1 MRERGVLVRGGGMAA
16 GCCVQL
22 LRRQGYLVGLE
33 ASAVGTRAALP
44 AMLVSSSTQKLLADI
59 FQSGDL
65 FAGLPD
71 IRKRVVA
78 WGGEPVVLPHLAL
91 VAPEG
96 LLLERLHGFT
106 AQSEQAGVLGD
117 AKWTIDT
124 ARAPGHTGEEMHFG
138 SRKARVTEVELAEH
152 AESEACWV
160 EALQEGWLFLL
171 ATGGGTGSLIG
182 VGTAV
187 EALLAESRLVG
198 RQIKRVRAVLG
209 EFVAYPRT
217 AAALCGPGW
226 LACGSAA
233 MTFDP
238 LCGEGAGNAARE
250 AILAC
255 AAVRA
260 IAGGQSEE
268 EILAE
273 YSLRLRLGFLRHLE
287 NCREFYRRDA
297 ASAFWASEL
306 EWIERGIAWTQEKLR
321 GLGRP
326 KFRLVGFDLERNA
339 AEDLRQFGTA
349 FPC

>member
-1 MRERGVLVRGGGMAA
+1 MLGHARRRGVGAGRRYCSWLLRATAAEAGVFGWVGRNRGRDAGGVARDSGQLEYAEVVGGHISEWRSIRGAA
-16 GCCVQL
+16 GDTETGGCVG
-22 LRRQGYLVGLE
+22 RRAGGAASLGVGR
-33 ASAVGTRAALP
+33 ARRRAA
-44 AMLVSSSTQKLLADI
+44 
-59 FQSGDL
+59 
-65 FAGLPD
+65 
-71 IRKRVVA
+71 REVA
-78 WGGEPVVLPHLAL
+78 WAHWGERAS
-91 VAPEG
+91 G
-96 LLLERLHGFT
+96 I
-106 AQSEQAGVLGD
+106 GD
-117 AKWTIDT
+117 SKWTIDT

-138 SRKARVTEVELAEH
+138 SRMARVTEVELAED
-152 AESEACWV
+152 AEGDACWV
-160 EALQEGWLFLL
+160 EAVPEGWLFLL
-171 ATGGGTGSLIG
+171 ATGGGRGSLIG

-198 RQIKRVRAVLG
+198 RQIKRLCGVLG

-217 AAALCGPGW
+217 AATLCGPGW
-226 LACGSAA
+226 LTCGSAA

-268 EILAE
+268 DILAE

-287 NCREFYRRDA
+287 NCREFYRRDT

-306 EWIERGIAWTQEKLR
+306 EWIERGISWTQEKLR

-339 AEDLRQFGTA
+339 AEDV
-349 FPC
+349 C

>member
-1 MRERGVLVRGGGMAA
+1 MREGGVWVRGGGIAA

-22 LRRQGYLVGLE
+22 LRRQGCLVGSD
-33 ASAVGTRAALP
+33 AIAVGTRAALP
-44 AMLVSSSTQKLLADI
+44 AILVSSSTQKLLADI
-59 FQSGDL
+59 FQSGGL
-65 FAGLPD
+65 FAGLPG

-78 WGGEPVVLPHLAL
+78 WGGEPVALPHLAL

-96 LLLERLHGFT
+96 VLLERLHGLIGE
-106 AQSEQAGVLGD
+106 SERAGVIGD
-117 AKWTIDT
+117 SKWTIDT

-138 SRKARVTEVELAEH
+138 SRMARVTEVELAED
-152 AESEACWV
+152 AEGDACWV
-160 EALQEGWLFLL
+160 EAVPEGWLFLL
-171 ATGGGTGSLIG
+171 ATGGGRGSLIG

-198 RQIKRVRAVLG
+198 RQIKRLCGVLG

-217 AAALCGPGW
+217 AATLCGPGW

-260 IAGGQSEE
+260 IAGGQSEGD
-268 EILAE
+268 ILAE

-297 ASAFWASEL
+297 ASAFWDSEL
-306 EWIERGIAWTQEKLR
+306 ELIERGIAWTQEKLR

-326 KFRLVGFDLERNA
+326 RFRLVGYDLERHA
-339 AEDLRQFGTA
+339 AEDV
-349 FPC
+349 C